1 MKLAIKHG
9 QMFPVL
15 LLGLVACTTT
25 NVYQYQYESRLDEVF
40 VKSGVDFTQYKSV
53 IIGAISVWYP
63 TPADDAGVDMKRIRA
78 NIAKAEKLFHAII
91 TDVLDDDYLV
101 TTTPGKGVLK
111 FQAEFIDMRTIAEG
125 GQVPAEFSRY
135 EFAVKPGHIT
145 MIVRLLDSAS
155 GEVLARAADLGKEQS
170 AGGDG
175 IVDWDAIASDFE
187 YWAAIFREW
196 LDEVH
201 GRQKPASSA

>member
-1 MKLAIKHG
+1 MKSAIKRG
-9 QMFPVL
+9 QMIPVL

-53 IIGAISVWYP
+53 IIGAVSVWYP
-63 TPADDAGVDMKRIRA
+63 TPTDEADLDMNRVRE
-78 NIAKAEKLFHAII
+78 NIAKAEKLFHATI
-91 TDVLDDDYLV
+91 TDVLDDDYPV

-111 FQAEFIDMRTIAEG
+111 VQAEFIDMRSIPEG

-135 EFAVKPGHIT
+135 EFAVKPRHIT
-145 MIVRLLDSAS
+145 MIVRLSDSAT

-170 AGGDG
+170 VGGDG

-187 YWAAIFREW
+187 YWASIFREW
-196 LDEVH
+196 MDEVH
-201 GRQKPASSA
+201 GRRKPS

>member
-1 MKLAIKHG
+1 MKLAYQSG
-9 QMFPVL
+9 QMISVL

-53 IIGAISVWYP
+53 IIGAVSVWYP
-63 TPADDAGVDMKRIRA
+63 NRSDEDGVDMIKVKA
-78 NIAKAEKLFHAII
+78 NIAKAEKLFHATL
-91 TDVLDDDYLV
+91 TDVLDDDYPV
-101 TTTPGKGVLK
+101 STTPGKGVLK
-111 FQAEFIDMRTIAEG
+111 VHAEFIDMRSIPEG

-145 MIVRLLDSAS
+145 LILRLLDSAS

-170 AGGDG
+170 EGGDG
-175 IVDWDAIASDFE
+175 IVDWDAIASDFD
-187 YWAAIFREW
+187 YWASIFREW
-196 LDEVH
+196 MDEVH
-201 GRQKPASSA
+201 GRR

>member
-1 MKLAIKHG
+1 MKSAIKRG
-9 QMFPVL
+9 QMIPVL

-53 IIGAISVWYP
+53 IVGEVSVWYP
-63 TPADDAGVDMKRIRA
+63 TQTDEAGVDMERIRA
-78 NIAKAEKLFHAII
+78 NIAKAEKLFHATI
-91 TDVLDDDYLV
+91 TDVLDDDYPV

-111 FQAEFIDMRTIAEG
+111 VQAEFIDMRSIPEG

-135 EFAVKPGHIT
+135 EFAVKPRHIT
-145 MIVRLLDSAS
+145 MIVRLSDSAT

-170 AGGDG
+170 TGGDG
-175 IVDWDAIASDFE
+175 FVDWDAIASDFE
-187 YWAAIFREW
+187 YWASIFREW
-196 LDEVH
+196 MDEVH
-201 GRQKPASSA
+201 GRRKP